1 MKAKIL
7 MLAMLMSL
15 SAIVIAQTT
24 ELVPKKQEMQQKEA
38 EMQRKKAEMQKKE
51 FAMQR
56 KAAAMQ
62 RMRGAANGLNLTEAQ
77 KTSFKEGVIAIQKQM
92 QPLRNLLGEAEA
104 HQKTLMT
111 SEKPDLGAIN
121 KNIEKIGDLRV
132 QMAKIQAKQRLEMR
146 AQLTDEQRL
155 KFDLF
160 REKMK
165 DGKGPKGM
173 KDGKGPKGMKRG
185 QGPMRMHPEMM

>member
-15 SAIVIAQTT
+15 SAIVSAQTS
-24 ELVPKKQEMQQKEA
+24 ELVPKKQEIQQKEA
-38 EMQRKKAEMQKKE
+38 EMQRKKTEMQKKA
-51 FAMQR
+51 FAMQK

-62 RMRGAANGLNLTEAQ
+62 RMQGTANGLNLTEAQ
-77 KTSFKEGVIAIQKQM
+77 KTSFKQGMIALQKQM

-104 HQKTLMT
+104 HQKTLIT
-111 SEKPDLGAIN
+111 AEKPDLGAIN

-146 AQLTDEQRL
+146 ALLTDEQRL

-160 REKMK
+160 RDNMK
-165 DGKGPKGM
+165 NGKGPKGM
-173 KDGKGPKGMKRG
+173 KDGKGPN
-185 QGPMRMHPEMM
+185 RMHPGMM

>member
-1 MKAKIL
+1 MRTKIL

-15 SAIVIAQTT
+15 SAIVIAQTS
-24 ELVPKKQEMQQKEA
+24 ELVPKKQEMQAKEA
-38 EMQRKKAEMQKKE
+38 MMQKKE

-62 RMRGAANGLNLTEAQ
+62 RMRGAAIGLNLTEAQ
-77 KTSFKEGVIAIQKQM
+77 KTSFKEGIIALHKQL
-92 QPLRNLLGEAEA
+92 QPLRNQIGEAEA

-111 SEKPDLGAIN
+111 AEKPDLGAIN

-146 AQLTDEQRL
+146 ALLTDEQRL

-160 REKMK
+160 RENMK
-165 DGKGPKGM
+165 NGKGPKGM
-173 KDGKGPKGMKRG
+173 KNGKGPMS
-185 QGPMRMHPEMM
+185 MHPGMM

>member
-7 MLAMLMSL
+7 VMVMLMSL
-15 SAIVIAQTT
+15 SAIVIAQTS
-24 ELVPKKQEMQQKEA
+24 ELVPKKQD
-38 EMQRKKAEMQKKE
+38 MQRKEAEMQKKE
-51 FAMQR
+51 IAMQR

-62 RMRGAANGLNLTEAQ
+62 RMQGAANGLNLTEEQ
-77 KTSFKEGVIAIQKQM
+77 RKSFKEGMIALQKQL
-92 QPLRNLLGEAEA
+92 QPLRNQIGEAEA
-104 HQKTLMT
+104 HQKTLT
-111 SEKPDLGAIN
+111 TAEKPDLGAIN

-160 REKMK
+160 RDNMK
-165 DGKGPKGM
+165 NGKGPKGM
-173 KDGKGPKGMKRG
+173 KHGKGPKRMNPGM
-185 QGPMRMHPEMM
+185 M